1 MLYHQSEQITRQAD
15 KLLEVCVLTM
25 VDRFKL
31 YFEA

>member
-25 VDRFKL
+25 VDIKL
-31 YFEA
+31 YFET

>member
-1 MLYHQSEQITRQAD
+1 MFHHQSEQITRQAT
-15 KLLEVCVLTM
+15 KLLEVCILTM